1 LEASRVSRSCA
12 RREGIAANLY
22 YRWSKDFL
30 EAGKK
35 QLAGDTVREA
45 TSDEVKGLRSE
56 NRELKE
62 VVAEITLNNRVLK
75 NSLTGHGE

>member
-1 LEASRVSRSCA
+1 MC

-22 YRWSKDFL
+22 YRWSNDFL

-45 TSDEVKGLRSE
+45 TGDEVKELRAE
-56 NRELKE
+56 NSELKE
-62 VVAEITLNNRVLK
+62 VVAERLVRLYRRAMELELAFFQADWDTV
-75 NSLTGHGE
+75 